1 MKFLDPRWLYLT
13 VATPLI
19 LLLTAG
25 YRQYTLVASLL
36 PPETVQAWVVHGI
49 ILVLLLALTVITAAA
64 LDARQEPVGIVVAL
78 VLLVAVLFYATYGL
92 AFTASDTLP
101 DIDPWL
107 VSYYPAAIQLGGMT
121 LIGFYA
127 LAVLVRHS
135 TAGQRPPSRLTN
147 FGGLLIG
154 PVGLYMLL
162 TAGVPLLNG
171 KGDGQHLLIMTGLAL
186 TASFYFFAFRAVYL
200 QIRRKRG
207 RSGLGRVMLFLL
219 AIVLPLAG
227 LAVNGLL
234 GGGVFASQGMFG
246 NFGHPVV
253 YAVTL
258 VNGVYVWMPRRWLQ
272 AYRLPAYF
280 VGCVGTTFVTY
291 FACVLLP
298 YSPFAVLAVLLVGLG
313 LLMLSPLLLLPVQI
327 KTLMRDY
334 ASLRTRYPAYV
345 LAAVTATGLLLLP
358 AIITV
363 DYAAD
368 RKELDR
374 AMAYLYEP
382 AAAEGEVDAGRLA
395 RVLRNIRK
403 HDGDTFAMFDDQTPY
418 LSEYYRWLVLD
429 NLTLSTDKLNLL
441 TRVFTD
447 APPADEPANRRTP
460 TAEVSLTA
468 ARATTTFDEAEGV
481 YASWID
487 LEMTADTTPGIQGE
501 YDVTFALPAGAF
513 VDDYYLDVV
522 GERKYGLLAER
533 RAATWVYNRIVGT
546 RRDPG
551 LLRYADA
558 DHLRLSVFP
567 FRSGETRCTGFRV
580 LHAGPTVLA
589 IDGHTVQ
596 LGHPEDAT
604 ASPVL
609 PVGVRLFSAK
619 EKETLPAVH
628 RQPRLHFVVDPLQR
642 SDDPLRFGDAVDKL
656 VAALPAGAPPP
667 TITLAGIRPRQYA
680 YTTDWRQQIGASNPN
695 GFFAQRGIEMA
706 ALGGGRDTD
715 TYPVVVVVG
724 SDPLLTA
731 DPKPFF
737 AHVPEGMHLYYLDG
751 QGALRNKPIR
761 TDTHEPAETFGIDAL
776 SPSRIRHLR
785 EGNQDYYLSADDDP
799 SIVYRD
805 APAVPVGEH
814 TVSHYAA
821 AVGAYTRYL
830 DHARTGRTGHGPW
843 LTEVTESF
851 RYRILL
857 PTTAMLVVEN
867 AAQEEALR
875 RKQEEVLA
883 GDPRFDLEEV
893 TSMDE
898 PGWWFWLLAIP
909 LLYTIAPA
917 RRRRKPV

>member
-25 YRQYTLVASLL
+25 YRQYTLVATLL
-36 PPETVQAWVVHGI
+36 PPETVQAWVVHGT

-64 LDARQEPVGIVVAL
+64 LDARREPVGIEVSL
-78 VLLVAVLFYATYGL
+78 VLLAAVLFYATYAV
-92 AFTASDTLP
+92 AFTQSDTVP

-135 TAGQRPPSRLTN
+135 TSGDRPRSRLTN

-154 PVGLYMLL
+154 PVGLYLLL

-171 KGDGQHLLIMTGLAL
+171 NGAGDHLLVMSGLAL

-200 QIRRKRG
+200 QIRRKHG

-219 AIVLPLAG
+219 AIILPLAG

-234 GGGVFASQGMFG
+234 GGGVFASHGMFG

-253 YAVTL
+253 YAITL
-258 VNGVYVWMPRRWLQ
+258 VNGVYVWIPRRWLR
-272 AYRLPAYF
+272 AYQLPAYF

-313 LLMLSPLLLLPVQI
+313 LLVLSPLLLLPVQI
-327 KTLMRDY
+327 KTLLRDY
-334 ASLRTRYPAYV
+334 ASLRARYPAYV
-345 LAAVTATGLLLLP
+345 LAAVTATGLFLLP
-358 AIITV
+358 TIITV

-374 AMAYLYEP
+374 AIAYLYEP
-382 AAAEGEVDAGRLA
+382 AAAEGEVDAVRLA

-429 NLTLSTDKLNLL
+429 NLTLSTEKLNLL
-441 TRVFTD
+441 TQVFT
-447 APPADEPANRRTP
+447 AAGPAEVPANRRTP
-460 TAEVSLTA
+460 TADVSLTT
-468 ARATTTFDEAEGV
+468 ARASTTFDATEGV
-481 YASWID
+481 YTSWID
-487 LEMTADTTPGIQGE
+487 LEMTADTIPRIQGE

-513 VDDYYLDVV
+513 VDDYYLDVA

-533 RAATWVYNRIVGT
+533 RAATWIYNRIVGT

-567 FRSGETRCTGFRV
+567 FRSRETRCTGFRL
-580 LHAGPTVLA
+580 LHPAPITLR
-589 IDGHTVQ
+589 IDGRLLQ
-596 LGHPEDAT
+596 LGEPGAAT
-604 ASPVL
+604 ASPDLPAGVRLVSAAEKAVL
-609 PVGVRLFSAK
+609 PVRR
-619 EKETLPAVH
+619 
-628 RQPRLHFVVDPLQR
+628 RQPRLHFVVNPLR
-642 SDDPLRFGDAVDKL
+642 PADDPIGLHKAISKV
-656 VAALPAGAPPP
+656 VASLPPGAPNP
-667 TITLAGIRPRQYA
+667 TITLAGLRPRQIDYWA
-680 YTTDWRQQIGASNPN
+680 DWQGEIRESNPY
-695 GFFAQRGIEMA
+695 GFFAQRGVEVA
-706 ALGGGRDTD
+706 ALGGGRRSD

-737 AHVPEGMHLYYLDG
+737 AHVPEGMHLYYLDRR
-751 QGALRNKPIR
+751 GALRDRPIR
-761 TDTHEPAETFGIDAL
+761 TDQHEPAETFGIDAL
-776 SPSRIRHLR
+776 FPSRLRYLR
-785 EGNQDYYLSADDDP
+785 EGKQEFFLSDDP
-799 SIVYRD
+799 DPSLVFGEVP
-805 APAVPVGEH
+805 APPVGNA
-814 TVSHYAA
+814 TPSRYAA
-821 AVGAYTRYL
+821 AAGAYARYL
-830 DHARTGRTGHGPW
+830 DHARSGRTGHSAW

-851 RYRILL
+851 RHRVLM

-898 PGWWFWLLAIP
+898 SGWWFWLLAIP
-909 LLYTIAPA
+909 LLYAMAPA
-917 RRRRKPV
+917 RRRKNLA

>member
-1 MKFLDPRWLYLT
+1 M
-13 VATPLI
+13 
-19 LLLTAG
+19 
-25 YRQYTLVASLL
+25 
-36 PPETVQAWVVHGI
+36 HGT
-49 ILVLLLALTVITAAA
+49 ILVLLLALTLITAAV
-64 LDARQEPVGIVVAL
+64 LDARQQPVGVGVAL
-78 VLLVAVLFYATYGL
+78 VLLGAVLFYAAYGL
-92 AFTASDTLP
+92 ASTAYDTLP

-107 VSYYPAAIQLGGMT
+107 VSYYPAAIQLGGMA

-135 TAGQRPPSRLTN
+135 TRGQRPRSRLTN

-154 PVGLYMLL
+154 PVGLYLLL

-171 KGDGQHLLIMTGLAL
+171 NGNGGHLLVVTGLAL

-200 QIRRKRG
+200 QFRRKRS
-207 RSGLGRVMLFLL
+207 RSGTGRVMLFIL

-227 LAVNGLL
+227 LALNGLL
-234 GGGVFASQGMFG
+234 GGGVFASQGVFG

-253 YAVTL
+253 YAITL
-258 VNGVYVWMPRRWLQ
+258 VNGVYVWMPRRWLH

-280 VGCVGTTFVTY
+280 VGCVGTTFVAY

-327 KTLMRDY
+327 KTLLRDY
-334 ASLRTRYPAYV
+334 ASLRTRYPAYA

-403 HDGDTFAMFDDQTPY
+403 HDGDTFAMFDEQTPY

-429 NLTLSTDKLNLL
+429 NLTLSTEKLRMLS
-441 TRVFTD
+441 RVFTD
-447 APPADEPANRRTP
+447 AAPDREPATTWRTP
-460 TAEVSLTA
+460 TGNVDLTS
-468 ARATTTFDEAEGV
+468 ARASTTFDAAQKM
-481 YASWID
+481 YTSWID
-487 LEMTADTTPGIQGE
+487 LQMTADTTPQIQGE
-501 YDVTFALPAGAF
+501 YDVTFALPAGVY
-513 VDDYYLDVV
+513 VDDYYLDVA

-533 RAATWVYNRIVGT
+533 RTATWIYNRIVGT

-558 DHLRLSVFP
+558 DRLRLSVFP

-580 LHAGPTVLA
+580 LHPGPAVLE
-589 IDGHTVQ
+589 IDGQTLQ
-596 LGHPEDAT
+596 LGNPEDAT
-604 ASPVL
+604 VSPDL
-609 PVGVRLFSAK
+609 PVGVRLFSAE
-619 EKETLPAVH
+619 EKAALPAVH
-628 RQPRLHFVVDPLQR
+628 RQPRLHFVVDPLHR
-642 SDDPLRFGDAVDKL
+642 SDDPLGFGEAMDEL
-656 VAALPAGAPPP
+656 VAALPPGAPTP
-667 TITLAGIRPRQYA
+667 TVTLAGIRPRRYA
-680 YTTDWRQQIGASNPN
+680 YTADWRREIEASNPN

-706 ALGGGRDTD
+706 ALDGGHGTES
-715 TYPVVVVVG
+715 YPVVVVVG
-724 SDPLLTA
+724 ADPLLTA

-751 QGALRNKPIR
+751 QGDLRDKPFR
-761 TDTHEPAETFGIDAL
+761 TTVHEVAATRGMDAFA
-776 SPSRIRHLR
+776 PSRVRYFR
-785 EGNQDYYLSADDDP
+785 GSGKAFYLTDDAGP
-799 SIVYRD
+799 SLVYAG
-805 APAVPVGEH
+805 APAPASGVEGR
-814 TVSHYAA
+814 SRYAVA
-821 AVGAYTRYL
+821 AGAYARYL
-830 DHARTGRTGHGPW
+830 HHARTGRTGHGPW

-875 RKQEEVLA
+875 RKQQEVLA
-883 GDPRFDLEEV
+883 GDPRFDLTEV

-898 PGWWFWLLAIP
+898 PGWEFWLLAVPI
-909 LLYTIAPA
+909 IWAFAPA
-917 RRRRKPV
+917 LRRKRTA